1 MTYLSLFEKIKILMN
16 NIFDFKVVLV
26 FSIIMLILTILY
38 MFRVLDKK
46 KYTLSMIGSFI
57 TVFAISIISNFK
69 ILSKTFDNFSTIF
82 FRNIY
87 FPSIYVYI
95 AMLVINLITFITSML
110 NRKLG
115 KVYKVLN
122 SINFILGN
130 IILVVILNII
140 AKNKIDIFSI
150 SSLYTNTS
158 LVAVLEL
165 SMNIF
170 ILWVLS
176 LIGVYTTNVICDRIM
191 TKKDKKVVT
200 PVIEVTKEEIEKES
214 ILDKVSEVVKS
225 IKQNKVKVQPI
236 TEVNS
241 NIEAAVEVDND
252 ISDTTEV
259 ISEID
264 NTTEEIAEVTDNTS
278 IEEQIIEVGEEK
290 VEDPTKEDNKVSFN
304 DLLNGNI
311 PLVYYDNSDNTNEEE
326 YKITNP
332 EEIYSN
338 YNNVSTSTTAEVK
351 ITKAN
356 DIVKDIDTKV
366 DNTISNTISLDDLI
380 KGENIIEE
388 VKNDF
393 KKDIVKKVTENNI
406 DESKLTKN
414 DKYTIEDYKK
424 IINMLKELKNVSHNN
439 NISIDEAVTLSLI
452 SDYSIDDCL
461 KFKEILESN
470 LS

>member
-1 MTYLSLFEKIKILMN
+1 MTYLSLFEKIKILFN
-16 NIFDFKVVLV
+16 TIFDFKVVLV

-38 MFRVLDKK
+38 MVRVLNKK

-69 ILSKTFDNFSTIF
+69 ILSKTFDNFTTIF

-95 AMLVINLITFITSML
+95 AMLVINLITFITSIL

-122 SINFILGN
+122 SINFVLGN

-150 SSLYTNTS
+150 SSLYTNTT

-170 ILWVLS
+170 ILWILS
-176 LIGVYTTNVICDRIM
+176 LIGVYTTNVICDSIM
-191 TKKDKKVVT
+191 TKKDKKKVT

-225 IKQNKVKVQPI
+225 IKNNKVKVQPI

-241 NIEAAVEVDND
+241 SIEAAVEADND
-252 ISDTTEV
+252 ILDTTEV

-264 NTTEEIAEVTDNTS
+264 STIEEVEEVAENTS
-278 IEEQIIEVGEEK
+278 LEVVEDTK
-290 VEDPTKEDNKVSFN
+290 VEDNKISFN

-311 PLVYYDNSDNTNEEE
+311 PLVYYDNNNNIEEE
-326 YKITNP
+326 YKIADP
-332 EEIYSN
+332 EEIYGS
-338 YNNVSTSTTAEVK
+338 YNNISVPRTMEVK

-356 DIVKDIDTKV
+356 NFVKDEEGVDKKI

-388 VKNDF
+388 VKNDV
-393 KKDIVKKVTENNI
+393 KKDIVKTITNSNI
-406 DESKLTKN
+406 DERKIVKN

-424 IINMLKELKNVSHNN
+424 MIGMLKELKSHSHNS
-439 NISIDEAVTLSLI
+439 NISVDEAVTLSLI

-461 KFKEILESN
+461 KFKELLESN
-470 LS
+470 LN